1 MPLIYNGT
9 TITGSYTVK
18 YGNTSLTKIIYNGQ
32 TVWEKITSRTYKYGA
47 QGALNPAL
55 NQYGNVSGYNASNP
69 TAGGGTISAGATG
82 ICWYFNKNV
91 ADQNGSG
98 VTLYNCMQKTITS
111 MKFVAYR
118 NNTNTGAYG
127 SVHHWVYGSYTT
139 GGNTYY
145 VSLPQQNG
153 LNLVYRGNGT
163 TINRTLPQPSAA
175 GLIDQNLTTAELK
188 DIFKNDYCR
197 QYTGSTIT
205 IGVNNWPTYVGYTH
219 LVQNEYY
226 YGVGYRYT
234 TTTQNPT
241 FLFRNPANVTDAYV
255 EIVANS

>member
-1 MPLIYNGT
+1 MALIYNGT
-9 TITGSYTVK
+9 TITGSYTVM
-18 YGNTSLTKIIYNGQ
+18 YGSTSLTKIIYDGK
-32 TVWEKITSRTYKYGA
+32 TVWEKITSRTYRYGA

-69 TAGGGTISAGATG
+69 TAGGGSISAGATG

-98 VTLYNCMQKTITS
+98 VSLYNCMQKTITS

-118 NNTNTGAYG
+118 NNTLTGAYG

-145 VSLPQQNG
+145 VSLPQQSG
-153 LNLVYRGNGT
+153 LNLVYRGNGS
-163 TINRTLPQPSAA
+163 TINRVLPQPSAA
-175 GLIDQNLTTAELK
+175 GMIDQNLTTAELQA
-188 DIFKNDYCR
+188 IFNNNYCR

-226 YGVGYRYT
+226 YGIGYRYT
-234 TTTQNPT
+234 TTTQNPQ